1 MAPPSVSLDFSYL
14 LTNVTNESG
23 LGFTVN
29 QNVSIISGFLSE
41 QQDDRNYYIS
51 IAPDGSDN
59 AGFAGAR
66 QVYGFGNGF
75 ITSYGVEAAV
85 GGFPTASIG
94 VEAYNFRAYGSGS
107 GASPAISEI
116 DGTAISTSPF
126 VIPTATTGA
135 VNQVSTLRPGDISF
149 SLAGL
154 NTVGVDPVDLKI
166 QSFKMSVELGRDSI
180 TALGQLYPKA
190 KPLKAP
196 ITSKIDILCND
207 SEYTLSVTMKTP
219 ACAPAQGLTGVK
231 FDFRGAKLAG
241 QNFSSSIGP
250 NKTVSLSFT
259 AQASGPQDARGIFL
273 SGLLQ

>member
-1 MAPPSVSLDFSYL
+1 
-14 LTNVTNESG
+14 
-23 LGFTVN
+23 
-29 QNVSIISGFLSE
+29 
-41 QQDDRNYYIS
+41 
-51 IAPDGSDN
+51 
-59 AGFAGAR
+59 
-66 QVYGFGNGF
+66 
-75 ITSYGVEAAV
+75 
-85 GGFPTASIG
+85 
-94 VEAYNFRAYGSGS
+94 
-107 GASPAISEI
+107 
-116 DGTAISTSPF
+116 
-126 VIPTATTGA
+126 
-135 VNQVSTLRPGDISF
+135 
-149 SLAGL
+149 
-154 NTVGVDPVDLKI
+154 
-166 QSFKMSVELGRDSI
+166 MSVELGRDSI

-196 ITSKIDILCND
+196 ITSKIDIEAVVGDVQTSNLTDILCND